1 MDGLELMSFKIIS
14 NVGTARSL
22 CIEAVSKARLGDF
35 KGAEK
40 LLEKAAASYLEGQA
54 AHLDLLKR
62 EANGSEERIPLL
74 LIHAEDQLMSAEQ
87 FDIIAKMMI
96 DNYRDMHEL
105 KEKVSQ

>member
-22 CIEAVSKARLGDF
+22 CIESVSKAKAGNF
-35 KGAEK
+35 EEAEN
-40 LLEKAAASYLEGQA
+40 LLERAALSYLEGQSV
-54 AHLDLLKR
+54 HRDLLKR
-62 EANGSEERIPLL
+62 EAEGSQERIPLL

-87 FDIIAKMMI
+87 FEIIAKMMI
-96 DNYRDMHEL
+96 DNYRELHAL